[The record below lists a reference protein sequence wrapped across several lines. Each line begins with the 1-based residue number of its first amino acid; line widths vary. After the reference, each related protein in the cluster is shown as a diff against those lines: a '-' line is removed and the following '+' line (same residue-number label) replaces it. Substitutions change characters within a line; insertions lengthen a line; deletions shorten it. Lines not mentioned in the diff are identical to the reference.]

1 MALDRA
7 SEIAR
12 LQDENEQ
19 LRTALESTTE
29 ENTRLIEDRD
39 RLLRRLTAQIHE
51 ITVGRAAAPP
61 ADSSSPS
68 DHSARERVNQTE
80 EELRATFE
88 ESQVL
93 TEELEAA
100 NTSLHEMNL
109 ERDRRVEERT
119 RDIENINAVLRAS
132 EASFRAVTEL
142 VPDFLWRSDSNGQM
156 RWYSK
161 RWYDYTGHEEQQ
173 PLGNGWIDAIHPAD
187 RAVSRSSWMASV
199 RQGGSYQREHRIRA
213 GNGEY
218 RWFLV
223 HAEPV
228 SNDRGEPLQWF
239 GAITDIHDQRTGME
253 ALRQSEIRFRTL
265 VEGMPQL
272 VWKAMDAGKWTWA
285 SPQWIEYTG
294 LSEEASRMMGWLRAF
309 HPDDR
314 EQAKAAWTQAEAGQP
329 LRINGRIWHEKEKR
343 YRHFQTRAT
352 AARDDNGHVIEWLGT
367 STDVDDIV
375 QLQEEQQ
382 VLVAELQHRT
392 RNLMAIVQSVMMR
405 TLRGSSDLK
414 DFRTEIDHRLA
425 ALARVQGLLS
435 RSEEGQ
441 RVTFDALLHEELSA
455 HVALDEGGN
464 APQVSIRGPRGVS
477 LRSGMVQTFALALHE
492 LATNAVKYGALS
504 RPDGH
509 LDVNWELLDG
519 DHPCLKVEWRE
530 RGVGDMADASASKS
544 GYGRELIERALPFQL
559 GAKTEYEFGP
569 EGVRCSIELPVA
581 NAGNGRE

>member
-1 MALDRA
+1 MPIGLDRA

-29 ENTRLIEDRD
+29 ENIRLIEDSD
-39 RLLRRLTAQIHE
+39 RLLLRLTAQVRE
-51 ITVGRAAAPP
+51 MTVGPASAAAENSAPP
-61 ADSSSPS
+61 EST
-68 DHSARERVNQTE
+68 ARERISQTE
-80 EELRATFE
+80 EELRVTFE
-88 ESQVL
+88 ELQVL

-100 NTSLHEMNL
+100 NTSLHEMNREL
-109 ERDRRVEERT
+109 DRRVEERT
-119 RDIENINAVLRAS
+119 RDIENINAALRAS

-142 VPDFLWRSDSNGQM
+142 VPDFLWRSDRNGQM

-161 RWYDYTGHEEQQ
+161 RWYEYTGQDEQQ
-173 PLGNGWIDAIHPAD
+173 PLGNGWTEAIHPAD
-187 RAVSRSSWMASV
+187 RAVSRSTWLASV
-199 RQGGSYQREHRIRA
+199 RQGGSYQREHRIR
-213 GNGEY
+213 GSNGEY

-228 SNDRGEPLQWF
+228 KNDRGEPMQWF
-239 GAITDIHDQRTGME
+239 GAITDIHDHRIGLE

-272 VWKAMDAGKWTWA
+272 VWKAMDGGKWTWA

-294 LSEEASRMMGWLRAF
+294 LSEEASRMIGWLRAY
-309 HPDDR
+309 HPDDWAH
-314 EQAKAAWTQAEAGQP
+314 AKAAWAKAEAGQP

-343 YRHFQTRAT
+343 YRHFQTRAA

-375 QLQEEQQ
+375 QLQEHQQ

-435 RSEEGQ
+435 RREEGQ
-441 RVTFDALLHEELSA
+441 RVTFDMLLREELSA
-455 HVALDEGGN
+455 HVALDERGN
-464 APQVSIRGPRGVS
+464 APQVSISGPHGVS

-504 RPDGH
+504 RPSGH

-519 DHPCLKVEWRE
+519 DHPRLKVDWLE
-530 RGVGDMADASASKS
+530 RGVDDITANATKS

-581 NAGNGRE
+581 GAGH